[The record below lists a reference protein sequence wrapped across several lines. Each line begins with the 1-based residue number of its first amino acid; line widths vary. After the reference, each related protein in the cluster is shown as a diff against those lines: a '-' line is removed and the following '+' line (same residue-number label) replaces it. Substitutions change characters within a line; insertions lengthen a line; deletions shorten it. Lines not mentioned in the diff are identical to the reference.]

1 RPRRLNRFWLLQLIS
16 TALIG
21 LLPRQNIQTMNN
33 HRRRGN
39 LIRPRRISPILAPHH
54 RPRRKVTGK
63 PSGLL
68 QPNLS
73 IPPKDLSQ
81 RQAILAPETRTRLL
95 AMRLQE
101 VMKRGQVGL
110 ALVRTSCTN
119 SPPASTVT
127 RPCSLRRTAIA
138 SRYCSAP
145 SRRFRAD
152 GRRTALPFSSSARS
166 SRSSKSS
173 RASWEIVHS
182 RPSTS
187 ATMVADR
194 KSTRLN
200 SSHVKI

>member
-81 RQAILAPETRTRLL
+81 RQAILAPESGLHLL
-95 AMRLQE
+95 AMPFQE
-101 VMKRGQVGL
+101 VTKRGQVGL
-110 ALVRTSCTN
+110 SPVRTSCTT
-119 SPPASTVT
+119 SPPSSTVT
-127 RPCSLRRTAIA
+127 SPCSLRTTALA
-138 SRYCSAP
+138 SRDCAAP
-145 SRRFRAD
+145 SRR
-152 GRRTALPFSSSARS
+152 
-166 SRSSKSS
+166 
-173 RASWEIVHS
+173 
-182 RPSTS
+182 
-187 ATMVADR
+187 
-194 KSTRLN
+194 
-200 SSHVKI
+200 